1 MEPIAIGNQVWRDDD
16 GDGVRDGGE
25 PGLPGVVVKLYN
37 GSYQWLQEVITDPAG
52 GYRFN
57 GLTYGSTYLV
67 KFFLP
72 SPDYVFSPMDQ
83 GGDDGYDSDADTTT
97 GQIGFIALTDGLD
110 PTRWDCGMVPGALCV
125 VPDEPVYIYSVTL
138 TTDGHDYPILNFMDP
153 NQANQVT
160 GYNVYRTHDPAL
172 PHDEWPQVAS
182 DVVDM
187 DEATLNKQWIDTSGD
202 DPPTGYT
209 VWYYQVTAY
218 NHRCPAEGPW

>member
-1 MEPIAIGNQVWRDDD
+1 MVVDLYD
-16 GDGVRDGGE
+16 GTYNWLAR
-25 PGLPGVVVKLYN
+25 KL
-37 GSYQWLQEVITDPAG
+37 TDPSGACLVT
-52 GYRFN
+52 
-57 GLTYGSTYLV
+57 GLAYDGAYIV

-72 SPDYVFSPMDQ
+72 SADYAFSPQNQ
-83 GGDDGYDSDADTTT
+83 GGDDGADSDADTAT
-97 GQIGFIALTDGLD
+97 GQTTVVLASGLD
-110 PTRWDCGMVPGALCV
+110 PGRWDCGMVPGALCIP
-125 VPDEPVYIYSVTL
+125 PDESVYIYSVTL
-138 TTDGHDYPILNFMDP
+138 TTDGHDYPVLNFMDP

-172 PHDEWPQVAS
+172 PHNEWPKVAS

-202 DPPTGYT
+202 DPPPGYT